1 MVSDRA
7 YLKGA
12 RIGGPLG
19 RLESEVARILAV
31 LGSTGAVRVEPAAL
45 QPADVLLDLY
55 GEDIRARAFVTRDEG
70 AEMMLRPD
78 FTVPVARLHM
88 DAGGDPARYVY
99 CGPVWRRQE
108 WGSERPREYLQA
120 GFEVFGEGDP
130 AERDAEVLALVTAAL
145 GAAPVEI
152 VTGDLGL
159 ILAAID
165 ALKTSGARKAAL
177 RRHVWRPARFHAL
190 LERYRRGACGGAGD
204 AGRAD
209 RRRGRGADCGAGRHR
224 GQRRAARAGRGG
236 GADQA
241 AGRGGGDAAAG
252 GRRGGLDRGGARRSP
267 GRRGRRSRRCAG
279 WPRGGRGS
287 ARRSSGSRRGSTP
300 SRRGGSRPRALR
312 FEASFGRTTLEYYD
326 GFVFGALPRGRDDL
340 PPVASGGRY
349 DALTRVLGA
358 RARDAG
364 GRRHDPARGA
374 GGADMRLKLGLPS
387 KGRCRRRRS
396 PGSGRAADGGAGAAA
411 GASIAARSAGSTGSS
426 WCCLAAGEI
435 PRELAAGRLHLGVT
449 GQDLVREE
457 IPRWGERL
465 AEVAA
470 MGFGFADLVVAVP
483 AFWIDVIDMTDL
495 DAAAAEFR
503 ARHGHR
509 LRVATKY
516 HHLVRE
522 FFRSR
527 GVADYQLVDSQGAT
541 EGTVKNL
548 TAEAVADITT
558 SGSTLRDNHLRVLED
573 GLILRSQ
580 ATLFAARGADWDAG
594 AAAALAAVCDR
605 LGVARPA
612 L

>member
-12 RIGGPLG
+12 RMGGPLV
-19 RLESEVARILAV
+19 RLESEVARVLAV
-31 LGSTGAVRVEPAAL
+31 LGQTGAARVEPEVL
-45 QPADVLLDLY
+45 QPADMLLDLY

-88 DAGGDPARYVY
+88 DGGGDPARYVY

-108 WGSERPREYLQA
+108 WGSKRPREYLQA

-130 AERDAEVLALVTAAL
+130 AERDAEVLALVLSAL
-145 GAAPVEI
+145 EDAPVEL

-165 ALKTSGARKAAL
+165 ALETGAARKAAL

-190 LERYRRGACGGAGD
+190 LERYGVAHGAVQRARAGLIAAEREGRVPALVAASASVGLRDPEEVVARIRRLAEEAATPPLTADEVAWIEAVLAVTGTATEALARSARTGARAGRIRSRGRAVRSAAGGLCGAGD
-204 AGRAD
+204 RAGAVAVRGELRAD
-209 RRRGRGADCGAGRHR
+209 DAGILRRVRVRGA
-224 GQRRAARAGRGG
+224 AARAGRPAARGEWRAVRRADP
-236 GADQA
+236 GA
-241 AGRGGGDAAAG
+241 
-252 GRRGGLDRGGARRSP
+252 
-267 GRRGRRSRRCAG
+267 
-279 WPRGGRGS
+279 
-287 ARRSSGSRRGSTP
+287 
-300 SRRGGSRPRALR
+300 RPRA
-312 FEASFGRTTLEYYD
+312 GR
-326 GFVFGALPRGRDDL
+326 
-340 PPVASGGRY
+340 
-349 DALTRVLGA
+349 
-358 RARDAG
+358 AG

-374 GGADMRLKLGLPS
+374 GGADMRLKLGVPS
-387 KGRCRRRRS
+387 KGRLQEDAIAWF
-396 PGSGRAADGGAGAAA
+396 GARA
-411 GASIAARSAGSTGSS
+411 ITVARSGGGREYRGTVEGIEGMELVL
-426 WCCLAAGEI
+426 LAAGEI

-457 IPRWGERL
+457 IPRWEERL
-465 AEVAA
+465 AELAP

-483 AFWIDVIDMTDL
+483 AFWVDVLDMTDL
-495 DAAAAEFR
+495 DAAAADFR
-503 ARHGHR
+503 ARHGQR

-522 FFRSR
+522 FFQGH

-548 TAEAVADITT
+548 AAEVVADITT

-580 ATLFAARGADWDAG
+580 AALFAARETAWDEGAK
-594 AAAALAAVCDR
+594 AALAGLCAR
-605 LGVARPA
+605 LGVTGPV